1 VIVALLVDERHKV
14 ALGASVVDM
23 MTLPVSNDNIE
34 LCLPMALRPEVSR
47 SGAVGTAVTTIMHML
62 SVKKQD
68 GLPGAMI
75 NLNIKWISK
84 KMDGTVGYDPHTVR
98 TVLRKCVSKA
108 KLEEWAADNLWLTSR
123 LSTIDGRFS
132 IVSGGKGIIPSGER
146 VMEGIKRADVAITA
160 LTRMMGTRVG
170 AQGWGGI
177 IGGWREP
184 GGSLGSRHA
193 LASVERSAGDAP
205 HLKG

>member
-14 ALGASVVDM
+14 ALGASVVDL
-23 MTLPVSNDNIE
+23 MTLPVSNDSIE
-34 LCLPMALRPEVSR
+34 LCLPMALRPQVSR
-47 SGAVGTAVTTIMHML
+47 SGAVGSAVTAIMDML
-62 SVKKQD
+62 TVQKED
-68 GLPGAMI
+68 GLLGPVI
-75 NLNIKWISK
+75 NLDIKWISK
-84 KMDGTVGYDPHTVR
+84 KMDGTVGYDPQTVR
-98 TVLRKCVSKA
+98 NVLRKCVSKA

-132 IVSGGKGIIPSGER
+132 MVSDRNHVVPTGEM
-146 VMEGIKRADVAITA
+146 VMQGIKRADVAITA

-170 AQGWGGI
+170 AHGWGGV

-184 GGSLGSRHA
+184 GGALGSRH
-193 LASVERSAGDAP
+193 SVSSLPASAGEAA